1 MVYRKLNN
9 DPQRHQVLIPE
20 TGRCQLILKKKKK
33 VFADV
38 TKLGILRQIIL
49 DYTSGHY
56 MKLQVSLQEKRASLV
71 A

>member
-1 MVYRKLNN
+1 MSTYL
-9 DPQRHQVLIPE
+9 
-20 TGRCQLILKKKKK
+20 KKKK

-49 DYTSGHY
+49 YYTSGHY

>member
-1 MVYRKLNN
+1 MGYRKLNN
-9 DPQRHQVLIPE
+9 DPQRHQVLIPG
-20 TGRCQLILKKKKK
+20 TGRCHLILKKNQ

-49 DYTSGHY
+49 YYTSGHY